1 MNVLVDQ
8 IEGVKFSVQAR
19 SHTVICD
26 QPEENGG
33 SNEGMTPPEFLLA
46 SLGACAGFYG
56 AEYLRSRNLATS
68 GVKVSV
74 SAEKLKG
81 PARLGD
87 FRIRVGCPTSLTAE
101 QREGLM
107 RSIEHCLIKNTLL
120 NPPKIE
126 VSLEIPSP
134 IGAGI

>member
-1 MNVLVDQ
+1 MNVLVEQ

-46 SLGACAGFYG
+46 SVGACAGFYG

-74 SAEKLKG
+74 LAEKLKG

-87 FRIRVGCPTSLTAE
+87 FRIRVDCPTSLTTE

-107 RSIEHCLIKNTLL
+107 RAIEHCLIKNTLL
-120 NPPKIE
+120 HPPKIE
-126 VSLEIPSP
+126 ISLEIPSP